1 MGKDSAPTSG
11 ADEPNFE
18 FSGEA
23 LTRAIAE
30 TSLDATLIMDHQG
43 RIREFNRAAESM
55 FGRKRVD
62 VLGRLVGDVIVP
74 LSMREAHANGLKR
87 FLESR
92 EPKILGQRLRLSAL
106 RFDGTEFPVEL
117 TVTQIRSDEPPVFAG
132 SIRDI
137 TPEIEHERE
146 LNKARLLAE
155 DALAALEQER
165 GLLAQRV
172 EERTADVT
180 AANVELARA
189 SRLKDEFLAT
199 MSHELRTPL
208 NTVLGMS
215 EALVEGVYGSIS
227 PDQHSSLSL
236 IHESGDHL
244 LSLINDIL
252 DLSKVEAGQLKL
264 DLAPCSIADLCESSV
279 RLVRPAIG
287 KKRLQFKLEDQSS
300 QRSVVVDY
308 RRLQQALV
316 SLLSNAIKFT
326 PEGGEFGLSV
336 FQTGDGEDKF
346 LSLQVW
352 DKGIGIP
359 EAEIENL
366 FVPFQQLDGG
376 LARQHSGT
384 GLGLVIAKRMVELHG
399 GTLHLDSV
407 EGEGTRVTI
416 TLPLVPASTASL
428 QLSQGE

>member
-1 MGKDSAPTSG
+1 D
-11 ADEPNFE
+11 
-18 FSGEA
+18 
-23 LTRAIAE
+23 
-30 TSLDATLIMDHQG
+30 
-43 RIREFNRAAESM
+43 
-55 FGRKRVD
+55 
-62 VLGRLVGDVIVP
+62 
-74 LSMREAHANGLKR
+74 
-87 FLESR
+87 
-92 EPKILGQRLRLSAL
+92 
-106 RFDGTEFPVEL
+106 
-117 TVTQIRSDEPPVFAG
+117 
-132 SIRDI
+132 
-137 TPEIEHERE
+137 
-146 LNKARLLAE
+146 LA
-155 DALAALEQER
+155 
-165 GLLAQRV
+165 
-172 EERTADVT
+172 
-180 AANVELARA
+180 
-189 SRLKDEFLAT
+189 
-199 MSHELRTPL
+199 
-208 NTVLGMS
+208 
-215 EALVEGVYGSIS
+215 
-227 PDQHSSLSL
+227 
-236 IHESGDHL
+236 
-244 LSLINDIL
+244 
-252 DLSKVEAGQLKL
+252 
-264 DLAPCSIADLCESSV
+264 LAPCSIGELCESSV
-279 RLVRPAIG
+279 RMVRSEFG
-287 KKRLQFKLEDQSS
+287 KKHLEFTLQDQSS
-300 QRSVVVDY
+300 QGSIVVDY